1 MARKLSVREGKNSAV
16 RPSQEV
22 LRKAADF
29 FRARGYGSSTMREL
43 GDALGIP
50 PATLYYHIGSKQEL
64 LRAICVDAIESIIAS
79 GAHAWETN
87 PPGGLKRVDAL
98 IRAHMR
104 AMLGEQAK
112 HATLLIE
119 MRSLDDE
126 IAAEIVGLRD
136 SYEAIIRAAVVEEQ
150 ELGGL
155 RIDMTPEALTLL
167 LLNLLNWP
175 VFWYHES
182 GPMTPDDLAEQI
194 SELFF
199 HGATAQPGSAGRR

>member
-1 MARKLSVREGKNSAV
+1 VRESRNGPV

-29 FRARGYGSSTMREL
+29 FRTRGYGSSTMREL
-43 GDALGIP
+43 GEALGIP

-79 GAHAWETN
+79 GVHAWEGN
-87 PPGGLKRVDAL
+87 PPGRLRRLDAL
-98 IRAHMR
+98 IHAHMR
-104 AMLGEQAK
+104 AMLSEQAK

-119 MRSLDDE
+119 MRSLDDD
-126 IAAEIVGLRD
+126 IAAEVVGLRD
-136 SYEAIIRAAVVEEQ
+136 DYEAIIRAAIMEEQ
-150 ELGGL
+150 QLGGL
-155 RIDMTPEALTLL
+155 RTDMPPEVLTLL

-175 VFWYHES
+175 VFWYHDT
-182 GPMTPDDLAEQI
+182 GPMTPDDLARQI

-199 HGATAQPGSAGRR
+199 RGAKQPALR